1 MKIVCRCED
10 VTEKEILQAMD
21 EGFDDVETLH
31 RYTGLGTGP
40 CQGKYCAMQLIRI
53 MAERKGRSVDGEFI
67 KLYTQRPPVLPLR
80 IGLADVAPLD
90 PGEAPDDLGADVTVS
105 STV

>member
-21 EGFDDVETLH
+21 EGFDDIETLH

-40 CQGKYCAMQLIRI
+40 CQGKYCVVQLIRI
-53 MAERKGRSVDGEFI
+53 MAERKKGAVDGEFV
-67 KLYTQRPPVLPLR
+67 KLYTQRPPVLPIRL
-80 IGLADVAPLD
+80 GLGNVAMLEE
-90 PGEAPDDLGADVTVS
+90 GEAPDDLGEDVTVR